1 MTVLLS
7 LLAAACYGLADF
19 IGGVASRRSSVWP
32 VGLLACGGGLVGS
45 IGIALCT
52 SGSPT
57 GTDFA
62 WALLAGFGGG
72 LGTVSLYRGFAT
84 GRMGVVAPV
93 SGVGAVLLPLV
104 AGLLGGE
111 RPSLLAW
118 LGILIA
124 FPGIWFVSREEAS
137 ASPGPTGGL
146 LDGVLAGLG
155 FGLSFAA
162 LGQVQ
167 HSAGYWPLVAMETV
181 AVLSLLA
188 AALFLGGDPRPRTRA
203 DLGGL
208 AAGALSCVALV
219 CFLLANAHG
228 LLSVAGVLTALY
240 PAFTVLLAVA
250 ALRERV
256 HRTQAF
262 GLAFC
267 AAAVTLVSLG

>member
-1 MTVLLS
+1 MTVVLS
-7 LLAAACYGLADF
+7 LIAAACYGLADF
-19 IGGVASRRSSVWP
+19 VGGVSSRRSSVWP

-52 SGSPT
+52 HGAPT
-57 GTDFA
+57 STDFA
-62 WALLAGFGGG
+62 WALLAGAGGG
-72 LGTVSLYRGFAT
+72 IGTVFLYRGLAT

-93 SGVGAVLLPLV
+93 SGVGAVLLPLL

-111 RPSLLAW
+111 RPSAIAW

-137 ASPGPTGGL
+137 TSSGPTSGL

-162 LGQVQ
+162 LGQVRS
-167 HSAGYWPLVAMETV
+167 SAGYWPLVAMETI
-181 AVLSLLA
+181 AVISIAA
-188 AALFLGGDPRPRTRA
+188 AALALGGDLRPRTRA

-208 AAGALSCVALV
+208 VAGALSCVALV
-219 CFLLANAHG
+219 CFLVANAHG
-228 LLSVAGVLTALY
+228 LLSVVGVLTALY
-240 PAFTVLLAVA
+240 PAFTVLLAVGT
-250 ALRERV
+250 LGERV

-267 AAAVTLVSLG
+267 AAAVTLISLG

>member
-7 LLAAACYGLADF
+7 LIAAACYGLADF
-19 IGGVASRRSSVWP
+19 VGGVSSRRSSVWP

-45 IGIALCT
+45 IGIALGT
-52 SGSPT
+52 HGSPT

-62 WALLAGFGGG
+62 WALLAGAGGG
-72 LGTVSLYRGFAT
+72 VGTVFLYRGLAT

-93 SGVGAVLLPLV
+93 SGVGAVLLPLL

-111 RPSLLAW
+111 RPSVIAW

-137 ASPGPTGGL
+137 TSSDSTSGL

-162 LGQVQ
+162 LGQVRS
-167 HSAGYWPLVAMETV
+167 SAGYWPLVAMETV
-181 AVLSLLA
+181 AVISLALA
-188 AALFLGGDPRPRTRA
+188 ALALGGDLRPRTRA

-208 AAGALSCVALV
+208 VAGALSCVALV
-219 CFLLANAHG
+219 CFLVANAHG
-228 LLSVAGVLTALY
+228 LLSVVGVLTALY
-240 PAFTVLLAVA
+240 PAFTVLLAVGT
-250 ALRERV
+250 LGERV

-267 AAAVTLVSLG
+267 AAAVTLISLG

>member
-1 MTVLLS
+1 MTVVLALV
-7 LLAAACYGLADF
+7 AAACYGLADF

-45 IGIALCT
+45 IVIAL
-52 SGSPT
+52 SNGGSPH

-72 LGTVSLYRGFAT
+72 LGTVFLYRGFAT

-93 SGVGAVLLPLV
+93 SGVGAVLLPLL
-104 AGLLGGE
+104 AGLIGGE
-111 RPSLLAW
+111 RPTLIAW
-118 LGILIA
+118 SGILIA

-137 ASPGPTGGL
+137 PAPGPTGGL

-162 LGQVQ
+162 LGQVR
-167 HSAGYWPLVAMETV
+167 HAAGYWPLVAMETV
-181 AVLSLLA
+181 SVMSLVLA
-188 AALFLGGDPRPRTRA
+188 ALLLGGDPRPRRRA

-208 AAGALSCVALV
+208 AAGGLSCVALV

-240 PAFTVLLAVA
+240 PAFTVLLAIA

-262 GLAFC
+262 GLVFC
-267 AAAVTLVSLG
+267 AAAVTLISLG